1 MTGIALS
8 LTLADEAATR
18 ALGARIAGLLRPG
31 DAVLLSGPLGAG
43 KSALARA
50 ILRALGVAGPVPSPT
65 FTLVQLYETP
75 GLMVRHFDLYR
86 IEREL
91 DLAEL
96 GLEEAL
102 MDGAILVE
110 WPERAMAE
118 MPEDALR
125 ITLTPE
131 GETGREARITGGER
145 WRSAVEELT

>member
-1 MTGIALS
+1 VSGIALS

-18 ALGARIAGLLRPG
+18 ALGARIARLLRPG

-50 ILRALGVAGPVPSPT
+50 ILRALGVSGPVPSPT

-75 GLMVRHFDLYR
+75 ELIVRHFDLYR

-110 WPERAMAE
+110 WPERAAGL
-118 MPEDALR
+118 MPEDVLHV
-125 ITLTPE
+125 TLTPE
-131 GETGREARITGGER
+131 GDTERDARITGGER
-145 WRSAVEELT
+145 WRSAVEDLT